1 MSLNKSFKRMSATAL
16 LSCLCLTTAG
26 KARAEQVVVLGQT
39 TLAYSEN
46 ESYVL
51 KLADCDRQPRYS
63 AVKLQSLR
71 GNADLKQ
78 VTLVYG
84 NGEVDRLPIVKR
96 LNQGT
101 ETGWI
106 ALQGDRRRCISRI
119 TIVGDTSNSSASRAV
134 LKVMGLTPNNSVGPK
149 PGSST
154 SSSSQGWLL
163 GETLLAFAE
172 NDREVLNLGNCDRQ
186 PRYQAVKVRAV
197 RGSADIK
204 QLSLRFGDGTTQQL
218 NVREN
223 LNQGSETRW
232 IDLQGNKRCITR
244 ITVVGDTDDRSQN
257 RALLQVFGR

>member
-1 MSLNKSFKRMSATAL
+1 MSLNKSFKRMSAAAL
-16 LSCLCLTTAG
+16 LSCLCLAAAG
-26 KARAEQVVVLGQT
+26 KAKAEQVVVLGQT

-46 ESYVL
+46 ESYML
-51 KLADCDRQPRYS
+51 KLANCDRQPRYT
-63 AVKLQSLR
+63 AVKLQALR

-96 LNQGT
+96 LNQGN

-106 ALQGDRRRCISRI
+106 AVQGNKRCISRI
-119 TIVGDTSNSSASRAV
+119 TIVGDTSNSSANRAL
-134 LKVMGLTPNNSVGPK
+134 LKVLGLTPNNYVGPK

-154 SSSSQGWLL
+154 SSFYQGWLL
-163 GETLLAFAE
+163 GETPLAFAE

-204 QLSLRFGDGTTQQL
+204 QLNLRFGDGTTQQL
-218 NVREN
+218 YVREN